1 MGKIKQGIL
10 GGFSGKVGTVVGS
23 FWNGIFYIKGLPQS
37 YSKNRS
43 SKQTKQQN
51 FFKALVELS
60 CLLTKEDLE
69 FIYPRPPKGMT
80 RRNMLGKQLAT
91 FAVITDEAKTV
102 DLADINSLGNASK
115 TDLPEVRID
124 TDNTVLQISW
134 DGNTEYRQQHASA
147 RPVIFFANIT
157 QKKLF
162 LVLSKVSLGKSEKQ
176 SFELDIKPYGKPSD
190 TYSGFMFVADGGGSM
205 IGQNNLTIAKR
216 PAQAKKKHDTPS
228 SPSSGDQRKS

>member
-23 FWNGIFYIKGLPQS
+23 FWNGIFFIKALPQS

-51 FFKALVELS
+51 FFKELVELS
-60 CLLTKEDLE
+60 CQLSKEDLE

-80 RRNMLGKQLAT
+80 RRNMLVKQLAT

-102 DLADINSLGNASK
+102 DLADINSLGNAPK

-124 TDNTVLQISW
+124 TYKENLQISW
-134 DGNTEYRQQHASA
+134 NGNSEYRQQHGSA
-147 RPVIFFANIT
+147 RPVIFFANVT
-157 QKKLF
+157 QQKLF
-162 LVLSKVSLGKSEKQ
+162 LVLSPVTLGKSEKQ
-176 SFELDIKPYGKPSD
+176 SFELSIKPYGKPTD
-190 TYSGFMFVADGGGSM
+190 NYSGFMFVADGDNSINRHNTM
-205 IGQNNLTIAKR
+205 TTAKR
-216 PAQAKKKHDTPS
+216 PAQTKKKQEVTNAQTPQNS
-228 SPSSGDQRKS
+228 LKS